1 MFVLNDDLSI
11 YATRGDIVFF
21 TVSAEQNG
29 KTYTFKAGDTLRIK
43 VFGKKN
49 AKNVVLQKDFP
60 ITADVTEVEIMLD
73 ETDTKFGGV
82 ISKPTDYWYEVELN
96 PMSDPQ
102 TIIGYDEDGP
112 KIFKLFP
119 EGADVP
125 EIEIAEEDIPF
136 VDSELDLASPRPVEN
151 QAVARA
157 IVQLNAGFEKTR
169 EDITKK
175 SQQTATETANAKA
188 EIAVERARINNLVSG
203 ATAGDEELVDVR
215 VGANGKTYATAGEAV
230 RGQINALTRGRGALA
245 TLLPAST
252 DQYPSISTADKTF
265 TIGGDTLIISDRLSM
280 GYVSLLES
288 KGNHTVT
295 WGNEITSSAIC
306 FYYDIATDRLVATNY
321 SDRVVDYNYILLAT
335 LRVGSGKYAGKA
347 WAVCSCPIY
356 VDGKLSTEV
365 NHVGGFAAVLP
376 PMNDPVTYP
385 KFKTSDNTVV
395 FPEDTLIIDPRLP
408 NNYVSLQTIND
419 NNSVYFGDFTTS
431 AVCVYYGVAE
441 GKLVAKPYSEVVNTF
456 NYLLLCTVRKTASP
470 YETPMAWASCPVW
483 VDNRLSTESV
493 SAETMASPGGITTMN
508 DVAHRGYCTVA
519 PENTLSAYRMA
530 KKQGFTCVE
539 ADISF
544 TSDGVAVLLHD
555 DTVDRTSNGTGKI
568 KELTFAEVRA
578 LDFGFWKSE
587 KFAGEIIPTFEE
599 FLLLCKR
606 LGLHPYIELK
616 DGSEAQVKALV
627 ETVKLCGMKGKV
639 TWISFVVDFL
649 WWVKQVDEKARLGLV
664 VSTVDQNAID
674 KVRSKMQTE
683 QNETFIDCAVDNAT
697 ADAVL
702 LCANADIP
710 LEVWTVDDKDK
721 ILSLYPYISGV
732 TSNCLVAS
740 NVIYEAGIGE

>member
-1 MFVLNDDLSI
+1 
-11 YATRGDIVFF
+11 
-21 TVSAEQNG
+21 
-29 KTYTFKAGDTLRIK
+29 
-43 VFGKKN
+43 
-49 AKNVVLQKDFP
+49 
-60 ITADVTEVEIMLD
+60 
-73 ETDTKFGGV
+73 
-82 ISKPTDYWYEVELN
+82 
-96 PMSDPQ
+96 
-102 TIIGYDEDGP
+102 
-112 KIFKLFP
+112 
-119 EGADVP
+119 
-125 EIEIAEEDIPF
+125 
-136 VDSELDLASPRPVEN
+136 
-151 QAVARA
+151 
-157 IVQLNAGFEKTR
+157 
-169 EDITKK
+169 
-175 SQQTATETANAKA
+175 
-188 EIAVERARINNLVSG
+188 
-203 ATAGDEELVDVR
+203 
-215 VGANGKTYATAGEAV
+215 
-230 RGQINALTRGRGALA
+230 
-245 TLLPAST
+245 
-252 DQYPSISTADKTF
+252 
-265 TIGGDTLIISDRLSM
+265 M